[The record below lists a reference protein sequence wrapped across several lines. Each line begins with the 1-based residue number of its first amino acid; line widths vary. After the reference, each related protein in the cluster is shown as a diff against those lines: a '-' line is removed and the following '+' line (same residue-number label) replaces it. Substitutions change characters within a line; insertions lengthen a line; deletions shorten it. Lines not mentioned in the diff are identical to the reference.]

1 MLQQAWARRR
11 VVWLSG
17 VRRAGKTVL
26 VQSLPDT
33 EHFDCERPRVR
44 RLLEDP
50 EGFLDSVRGTR
61 RVHCWRRK
69 GGHEVDFV
77 LVGRGRPPVAIE
89 CKWSAADLDWRGL
102 EAFLADCPK
111 ATAYMVVADSLKPVR
126 RESGKAAATVLG
138 LPELIRRLRSG

>member
-50 EGFLDSVRGTR
+50 EGFLDSVRGKR
-61 RVHCWRRK
+61 IVLDEVHRLEHPSELLK
-69 GGHEVDFV
+69 
-77 LVGRGRPPVAIE
+77 I
-89 CKWSAADLDWRGL
+89 AADHYPDVHIVATGSSTLGVTRKFRDTLTGRKSEVWLTPMILDDL
-102 EAFLADCPK
+102 EDFQAPD
-111 ATAYMVVADSLKPVR
+111 
-126 RESGKAAATVLG
+126 
-138 LPELIRRLRSG
+138 LRHRFSKHG